1 MLPAVNISSVYRNPD
16 TCWQHHAGLTGG
28 MTHRE
33 PTSVNLVPLVV
44 ISMGRLSS
52 RNAGLDVA

>member
-1 MLPAVNISSVYRNPD
+1 
-16 TCWQHHAGLTGG
+16 

-33 PTSVNLVPLVV
+33 PTSVNLVPLAV

-52 RNAGLDVA
+52 RNAGLDVTWA